1 MTKLILLIL
10 VLGILMGIFLVP
22 ASFVTTLDTLISAGL
37 VAMLLLVGFSVGKQK
52 GLFKQLRRMGPRILL
67 VPLMVAM
74 GSILGASL
82 AGALILRMPWY
93 QAGAVGAGFGW
104 YSFVGVELTRHSAYL
119 GTLGFITNII
129 REMAALVL
137 IPLVVKKL
145 GGLEATGM
153 SGTSA
158 MSIALPVI
166 SRETDANITIIAFIS
181 GMTLALLVPLVV
193 PLLVGLGG

>member
-1 MTKLILLIL
+1 MTKWILMVL
-10 VLGILMGIFLVP
+10 VLGILMGIFFMP
-22 ASFVTTLDTLISAGL
+22 ASFVDALDTLISAGL
-37 VAMLLLVGFSVGKQK
+37 MVVLFLVGIGVGRQK
-52 GLFKQLRRMGPRILL
+52 GLFSHLRRLGPRILL
-67 VPLMVAM
+67 VPLMAAL
-74 GSILGASL
+74 GSVCGAIL
-82 AGALILRMPWY
+82 AGVLILRMPWY

-119 GTLGFITNII
+119 GTLAFITNIT

-137 IPLVVKKL
+137 IPLVVKTL
-145 GGLEATGM
+145 GGLEAAGM
-153 SGTSA
+153 SGASA

-193 PLLVGLGG
+193 PLIMRWGG